1 MTRAEQLSAFADQD
15 PGNPDLL
22 CDLLDELL
30 TAGDVQGALAR
41 LKKATPVVLEL
52 PAIRFRAARCAM
64 LQGDFG
70 NAAEMLKAL
79 LSQGISRPGV
89 VHDLAFAQ
97 LKLGEPAQSL
107 QTLAGVPAT
116 GEDAVAFAL
125 LKARALHHLRDHAVA
140 LDALAPFEDST
151 RQAEICGVRA
161 LLRLD
166 HGDNTRAAIEADRAL
181 QLDTRQHEAAIVLG
195 TLALWEQ
202 RVDASSEVFGQILA
216 EHPDSG
222 RALLGLGQDFMLRG
236 NIPAGRALLER
247 ATTEMPEH
255 LGSWHALAWCQLIEG
270 DLAGAKHSFDKA
282 FAVDRTFGE
291 THGGIA
297 LVHALRSER
306 REAEESIKRAMRL
319 DPQGRSARYAKSVL
333 LLDEGQVEEARR
345 IIDDILKQSPGG
357 DMAMDADFIF
367 KLRELVRPRG

>member
-1 MTRAEQLSAFADQD
+1 MTRAEQLSVFADQD
-15 PGNPDLL
+15 PDNPDLL
-22 CDLLDELL
+22 CDLLDELF
-30 TAGDVQGALAR
+30 TAGDVQGARAR
-41 LKKATPVVLEL
+41 LKKVAPGLLQLSGVQ
-52 PAIRFRAARCAM
+52 FRVARCAL
-64 LQGDFG
+64 LQGDFSG
-70 NAAEMLKAL
+70 AAGILEAL
-79 LSQGISRPGV
+79 CSQGIPPAGV
-89 VHDLAFAQ
+89 VHDLAFVQ
-97 LKLGEPAQSL
+97 LKLGEPARAL
-107 QTLAGVPAT
+107 QTLAGVPTT
-116 GEDAVAFAL
+116 GEDVVAFAL
-125 LKARALHHLRDHAVA
+125 LRARALHHLRDHAAA
-140 LDALAPFEDST
+140 LDTLAPFEDSM

-161 LLRLD
+161 LLWLD
-166 HGDNTRAAIEADRAL
+166 HGDNIRAAIEADRAL
-181 QLDTRQHEAAIVLG
+181 RLDIRQHEAAIVRG

-202 RVDASSEVFGQILA
+202 RVDTSSEVFEQILA

-236 NIPAGRALLER
+236 NIPAGRGLLER
-247 ATTEMPEH
+247 ATAEMPEH

-345 IIDDILKQSPGG
+345 IIDDILKQSPRG

>member
-1 MTRAEQLSAFADQD
+1 MTRAEQLSVFADQEPD
-15 PGNPDLL
+15 NPDLL

-30 TAGDVQGALAR
+30 SAGDVQGTLAR
-41 LKKATPVVLEL
+41 LKKAAPALLEL
-52 PAIRFRAARCAM
+52 PAVQFRVARCAM

-70 NAAEMLKAL
+70 RAAGLLKAL
-79 LSQGISRPGV
+79 LSQGASHAGI

-97 LKLGEPAQSL
+97 LKLGEPALAL
-107 QTLAGVPAT
+107 QTLDTTSAT
-116 GEDAVAFAL
+116 GDDLVAFAL
-125 LKARALHHLRDHAVA
+125 LRARALHHLRDHAAA
-140 LDALAPFEDST
+140 LDVLAPFEGSP

-161 LLRLD
+161 LLWLD
-166 HGDNTRAAIEADRAL
+166 HGDNTRAIIEADRAL
-181 QLDTRQHEAAIVLG
+181 QLDARQHEAAIVRG

-202 RVDASSEVFGQILA
+202 RVDTSSEVFEQILA

-236 NIPAGRALLER
+236 NVPAGRALLER
-247 ATTEMPEH
+247 AVVEMPEH

-333 LLDEGQVEEARR
+333 LLDDGQVDEARR
-345 IIDDILKQSPGG
+345 IIDDILQQSPRG
-357 DMAMDADFIF
+357 DMAISADFIF